1 MTRIPENLATTD
13 SFRCSSRSLYY
24 KFGMEEVVVAEAEE
38 SDSISARHFVF
49 WCAVALVRCAYA
61 KLATKALKCVANSK
75 NLLQKLIRQH

>member
-1 MTRIPENLATTD
+1 MEWK
-13 SFRCSSRSLYY
+13 YY